1 MSKLITPKV
10 KNYTDKSIILLDE
23 VDSTNNYLKQKA
35 DELLPNTCVIAN
47 KQTQGKGRMGKKFFS
62 PQEAGLYLSILL
74 KPQCFVSESITAAAA
89 VAVVRAIDAFLQK
102 KAQIKWVNDVY
113 INNKKVCGILCEA
126 LFENN
131 KPKYV
136 IVGIGVN
143 LIKPKNDFDKD
154 IKEIADA
161 VFDDKNADFD
171 AFAAKVI
178 NEFFDVVSNKD
189 FLQEYKERS
198 LLIDKKVTF
207 NDFNQLYEGVVKEID
222 NDFAIII
229 DVDGGKKR
237 FKSGEITFVKF

>member
-1 MSKLITPKV
+1 MSALITEKV
-10 KNYTDKSIILLDE
+10 KEYTKKSIILLDE
-23 VDSTNNYLKQKA
+23 VDSTNNYLKQNA
-35 DELLPNTCVIAN
+35 DFLMPDTCVIAQ
-47 KQTQGKGRMGKKFFS
+47 KQTAGRGRIGKKFFS
-62 PQEAGLYLSILL
+62 PSESGLYLSILL
-74 KPQCFVSESITAAAA
+74 KPESFVPENFTAAAA
-89 VAVVRAIDAFLQK
+89 VAVARAIEAFLNK

-126 LFENN
+126 LFVKD
-131 KPKYV
+131 KPQYV

-143 LIKPKNDFDKD
+143 LLKPQNDFDAE
-154 IKEIADA
+154 IKNIADA
-161 VFDDKNADFD
+161 VFEKSNVNFN

-178 NEFFDVVSNKD
+178 NEFFDAVSNED

-229 DVDGGKKR
+229 DVDGEKKR
-237 FKSGEITFVKF
+237 FKSGEITFVNF